1 MAEPVSRPNILFI
14 HVDELR
20 YPMHLPA
27 GVASAG
33 EFFARFMPNLH
44 NLLWKD
50 GVKFS
55 RHYTAGA
62 DCTAGRGTFVTGLYA
77 HQTNLMVIRQGIG
90 SGPSPQPPLQPEF
103 PTYGKLL
110 REVGYD
116 TPYIGKWH
124 LSDSPPSPSSPIA
137 GLYLD
142 EYGFQG
148 LTMPDPIGA
157 VGQGIGATLADPTA
171 PVQPPGDG
179 DIARQ
184 AIEWLSARAAS
195 KNPKPF
201 CLTVGFVNPHD
212 KQWFW
217 SGTEAKRFRQAFE
230 IAGKTP
236 LPNGELPSGEQ
247 IVHENNP
254 PSFGYEMPKN
264 WQSAEDLKKNA
275 ASICSVFRSL
285 TDFTCG
291 GISDD
296 PGDTGFPVRTSP
308 LDDTFNTAYA
318 PFSYWTRALDMY
330 TQAIIDVDEQI
341 GQLLENVPDAI
352 LANTVVIFTSD
363 HGEYA
368 SSHGLQG
375 KGITAYEEGMRVPLI
390 VRDHTGA
397 FTCQPEIERSQIASH
412 VDLLPL
418 MMKLAT
424 GGDGWM
430 SADYHQ
436 MYGHRLDLSAI
447 LADANARGRK
457 YAVYTSDEH
466 FVPAGVN
473 YLHAPEHVIGL
484 ALPEA
489 KLAVY
494 SHWIPETET
503 PVPLS
508 KIVEYYDY
516 CTERGRLELEST
528 PDSLH
533 ALEARAWLD
542 LEVIPKELRAPLP
555 PQYAAA
561 QEAALKGYWAWVLFL
576 DTASTLILKVGAP

>member
-27 GVASAG
+27 GVNSAA
-33 EFFARFMPNLH
+33 EFFARFMPNLYE
-44 NLLWKD
+44 LLWKD

-55 RHYTAGA
+55 RYYTAAA
-62 DCTAGRGTFVTGLYA
+62 DCTASRGSFVTGLYA
-77 HQTNLMVIRQGIG
+77 QQTNLLVIRQGIG

-124 LSDSPPSPSSPIA
+124 LSDSPASPSSPGA
-137 GLYLD
+137 ELYLE
-142 EYGFQG
+142 EYGFRG

-157 VGQGIGATLADPTA
+157 VGQGIGVTLAA
-171 PVQPPGDG
+171 QGAAAQPPGDT

-184 AIEWLSARAAS
+184 AVEWLAARAAW
-195 KNPKPF
+195 KDETPF

-230 IAGKTP
+230 KAKKTP
-236 LPNGELPSGEQ
+236 LPKGELPSGEQ
-247 IVHENNP
+247 IVHEANP

-264 WQSAEDLKKNA
+264 WQSAEHLREHA

-285 TDFTCG
+285 TDFSCG
-291 GISDD
+291 AISDD
-296 PGDTGFPVRTSP
+296 PGDTEFTVRSSP
-308 LDDTFNTAYA
+308 LHEDFNAAFA

-341 GQLLENVPDAI
+341 GQLLENIPETL
-352 LANTVVIFTSD
+352 LANMVIMFTSD

-375 KGITAYEEGMRVPLI
+375 KGITAYEEGMRVPLV

-397 FTCQPEIERSQIASH
+397 FVRDPENERSQIASH

-424 GGDGWM
+424 GGDDWM
-430 SADYHQ
+430 TDDYRK
-436 MYGHRLDLSAI
+436 MYGQRLDLAAI
-447 LADANARGRK
+447 LRDAKAPGRP
-457 YAVYTSDEH
+457 YAVYSSDEH
-466 FVPAGVN
+466 FIPEAVN
-473 YLHAPEHVIGL
+473 YLDAPEHVIGL
-484 ALPEA
+484 AFPEG
-489 KLAVY
+489 KLAAY
-494 SHWIPETET
+494 SHWFPETEWPIFKT
-503 PVPLS
+503 T
-508 KIVEYYDY
+508 EYYDY
-516 CTERGRLELEST
+516 ATEDGRLELANT
-528 PDSLH
+528 PDAPAAKAAIKL
-533 ALEARAWLD
+533 LNEQ
-542 LEVIPKELRAPLP
+542 VIPNELRAPLP
-555 PQYAAA
+555 LQYWIA
-561 QEAALKGYWAWVLFL
+561 QKTALFKYWEWVLFL
-576 DTASTLILKVGAP
+576 DKASTLILKVGAP

>member
-1 MAEPVSRPNILFI
+1 MAASRPNILFV

-33 EFFARFMPNLH
+33 EFFARFMPNVH
-44 NLLWKD
+44 GLLWKD

-55 RHYTAGA
+55 RYYTAAA
-62 DCTAGRGTFVTGLYA
+62 DCTAARGTFVTGLYA
-77 HQTNLMVIRQGIG
+77 QQTNLMVIRQGAG

-124 LSDSPPSPSSPIA
+124 LSDAPPSPSSPGA
-137 GLYLD
+137 EFYLQ
-142 EYGFQG
+142 EYGFRG
-148 LTMPDPIGA
+148 LTIPDPIGA
-157 VGQGIGATLADPTA
+157 VGQGIGVTLAA
-171 PVQPPGDG
+171 PGAAADTPGDT

-184 AIEWLSARAAS
+184 AVEWLQGRAAL
-195 KNPKPF
+195 KDETPF

-217 SGTEAKRFRQAFE
+217 SGTEAKRFRRAFE

-247 IVHENNP
+247 IVHEANP
-254 PSFGYEMPKN
+254 PSSGYEMPKN
-264 WQSAEDLKKNA
+264 WQSAHHLREHA

-291 GISDD
+291 AVSDD
-296 PGDTGFPVRTSP
+296 PGDTGFFVRPSL
-308 LDDTFNTAYA
+308 LDHEFSTAYA

-341 GQLLENVPDAI
+341 GQLLENVPEAL
-352 LANTVVIFTSD
+352 LANMVVIFTSD

-397 FTCQPEIERSQIASH
+397 FTGDHETERSQLASH

-430 SADYHQ
+430 NDETRQ
-436 MYGHRLDLSAI
+436 MYGRRLDLSAI
-447 LADANARGRK
+447 LLDANVKGRP

-466 FVPAGVN
+466 FIPAAVN
-473 YLHAPEHVIGL
+473 YLNAPEHVIGL
-484 ALPEA
+484 AFPEA

-494 SHWIPETET
+494 SHWLPETEW
-503 PVPLS
+503 PLF
-508 KIVEYYDY
+508 KTTEYYDY
-516 CTERGRLELEST
+516 ATEDGRLELAST
-528 PDSLH
+528 PDSN
-533 ALEARAWLD
+533 AARAAVKLLHD
-542 LEVIPKELRAPLP
+542 EVKHQELRAELP
-555 PQYAAA
+555 KRYQAA
-561 QEAALKGYWAWVLFL
+561 QKTALAGYWEWVLFL
-576 DTASTLILKVGAP
+576 DKASTLILKVGAP